1 MQAEILALDRLDD
14 LVTALA
20 TFASKAA
27 DALTAMREEFLR
39 QQRDL
44 DEREEEARGE
54 VRYCAEALQL
64 AELAEDDSERESC
77 AYSLAEARERLGRIR
92 SWQARVREESSAFA
106 AQETRFERLL
116 DQTLPKG
123 QEFLTTRID
132 HLRAYGAVQ
141 LELGAGAATPG
152 PVSEPA
158 PLSAGAVGGVSPPDP
173 EKLTDHPLPD
183 GFVWVPLA
191 EINETRL
198 AEITSEADYK
208 KGVSYA
214 TMLNGLRRL
223 ATEILPRLRQD
234 PNALGLDSFRSLDKE
249 AGESFENGL
258 ERIYEAFFCKDY
270 IYLERPRGEE
280 KFGITNGRHRIRV
293 AQDLGWEAIPARI
306 KDLRS

>member
-20 TFASKAA
+20 IFAGKAA
-27 DALTAMREEFLR
+27 DALSAMREEFLR

-54 VRYCAEALQL
+54 VRHWAEAL
-64 AELAEDDSERESC
+64 ELAEDDGERESC

-92 SWQARVREESSAFA
+92 GWQARVREESAAFA

-116 DQTLPKG
+116 DQALPKS

-132 HLRAYGAVQ
+132 HLRTYSAMQ
-141 LELGAGAATPG
+141 LESDTGAATPG
-152 PVSEPA
+152 PVP
-158 PLSAGAVGGVSPPDP
+158 PSAGGAGGVSSPDP

-191 EINETRL
+191 EISSTRL
-198 AEITSEADYK
+198 AEITSEEDYRK
-208 KGVSYA
+208 VPYA
-214 TMLNGLRRL
+214 TMVTGLRRL
-223 ATEILPRLRQD
+223 AAEILPRLRQD
-234 PNALGLDSFRSLDKE
+234 PNALDLNSFRGLDKE
-249 AGESFENGL
+249 ARESYENGL
-258 ERIYEAFFCKDY
+258 ERVYEAFFCKDY
-270 IYLERPRGEE
+270 IYLERAKGQE
-280 KFGITNGRHRIRV
+280 KFEIANGRHRIRV
-293 AQDLGWEAIPARI
+293 AQDLGWGAIPARI